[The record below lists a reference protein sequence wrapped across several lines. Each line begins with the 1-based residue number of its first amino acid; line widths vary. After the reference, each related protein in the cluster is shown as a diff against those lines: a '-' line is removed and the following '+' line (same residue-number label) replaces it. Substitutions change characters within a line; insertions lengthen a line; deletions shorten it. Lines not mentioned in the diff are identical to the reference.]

1 MGAMLAHHGLTVE
14 TAGSSAP
21 EWTRHGGH
29 HGLDDYRR
37 AIRAHVGTTR
47 ARRFNARARS
57 RYPRPNGR
65 DKARRPR
72 WRHRS
77 RLSAP
82 AWARRRHA
90 ASGDDHRRVIR
101 ARVGALDGMDGKGL
115 VSPRYLPPRGR
126 GRTCAADDERR
137 AELSAPAWARRRRAA
152 RDGDLPRGI
161 RARVGAAIESKTR
174 LFLRA
179 SYPRPGGRDSSWL
192 TPARNKDELFAPSWA
207 RREGLDRQGV
217 G

>member
-1 MGAMLAHHGLTVE
+1 
-14 TAGSSAP
+14 
-21 EWTRHGGH
+21 
-29 HGLDDYRR
+29 
-37 AIRAHVGTTR
+37 
-47 ARRFNARARS
+47 
-57 RYPRPNGR
+57 
-65 DKARRPR
+65 
-72 WRHRS
+72 
-77 RLSAP
+77 
-82 AWARRRHA
+82 
-90 ASGDDHRRVIR
+90 
-101 ARVGALDGMDGKGL
+101 MDGKGL